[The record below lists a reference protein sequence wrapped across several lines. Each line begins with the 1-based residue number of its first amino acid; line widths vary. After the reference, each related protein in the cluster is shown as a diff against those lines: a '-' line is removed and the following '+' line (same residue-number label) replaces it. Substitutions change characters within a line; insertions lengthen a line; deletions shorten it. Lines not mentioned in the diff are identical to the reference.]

1 MQCGISRVLR
11 ENLSLLT
18 LFKNKQQSQ
27 MDAIKDELAN
37 VVDEH
42 LFDQAYSYST
52 TEKFGNLTV
61 DFKPKCST
69 QVFRKNLNEV
79 IVFDELQCDC
89 KQ

>member
-1 MQCGISRVLR
+1 
-11 ENLSLLT
+11 
-18 LFKNKQQSQ
+18 
-27 MDAIKDELAN
+27 MDAIKQELAN

-42 LFDQAYSYST
+42 LFDQAYAYAT
-52 TEKFGNLTV
+52 KDKFGNLTI

-69 QVFRKNLNEV
+69 QVFRKNLNEI